1 MKKIYTRIIHV
12 SLLFCICSTIN
23 AQQVNTLYFIKNIEI
38 RSEYNP
44 AFQPIENLYFELPIT
59 PNFRFETGNNSLNFD
74 DVIFNQKINGI
85 DSTITFLH
93 PQANKNDFYKKLHS
107 TTRIANDLR
116 VNLFGFGFRVKKN
129 YFTFNIAQ
137 RSSSAIYLPKDLFKL
152 LLYGTDT
159 TGTTSYNLNKSEMNA
174 TIYSEIAFGYS
185 RKINDK
191 LTLGATFKYLIGQ
204 ANFSTNIKNFKLTGG
219 IDKWIIDATGS
230 INTSIPSV
238 NIPIKRDGSVNFDNI
253 TTSSI
258 YNSSWRDLILTSNYG
273 FGMDVGATYKII
285 PNLEL
290 SASLTDLGFIRWRE
304 NLTNAT
310 LNANYEFAGLNYKT
324 NDDVSDKIDSIK
336 DVYNKAFKTSATHN
350 KAYTTFLTTRMN
362 LGAEYSVL
370 KDALKFGLLSSTL
383 FANKSL
389 YPEITASA
397 NYSPYSRFSSSLS
410 YSFVNGE
417 FNSVGLGLQF
427 KVATVNMYIATDF
440 IPFNYYERRVFNFQ
454 AGIIYSFCDPRI
466 KEKKEE
472 KEKEKRFN
480 PKGNWCTERCNSR

>member
-1 MKKIYTRIIHV
+1 M
-12 SLLFCICSTIN
+12 
-23 AQQVNTLYFIKNIEI
+23 KNIEI

-59 PNFRFETGNNSLNFD
+59 PNFRFELGNNSLNFN
-74 DVIFNQKINGI
+74 DVIFNQKINGV

-93 PQANKNDFYKKLHS
+93 PKANKNDFYKKLHS
-107 TTRIANDLR
+107 TTRISNDFR

-137 RSSSAIYLPKDLFKL
+137 RTSTSIYLPKDLFKL
-152 LLYGTDT
+152 LLFGTDT
-159 TGTTSYNLNKSEMNA
+159 LGTTSYNLNKSAMNS
-174 TIYSEIAFGYS
+174 TVYSEIAFGYS

-204 ANFSTNIKNFKLTGG
+204 ANFSTNIKNFNLTGG
-219 IDKWIIDATGS
+219 IDKWSIDATGS

-238 NIPIKRDGSVNFDNI
+238 NVPIKRDGSVDFDRI
-253 TTSSI
+253 TTS
-258 YNSSWRDLILTSNYG
+258 YLFNSSWHDLMLTSNYG
-273 FGMDVGATYKII
+273 LGLDAGATYKIR

-310 LNANYEFAGLNYKT
+310 LNANYEFAGLNYQI
-324 NDDVSDKIDSIK
+324 NDNVSNKIDSIK
-336 DVYNKAFKTSATHN
+336 DVYNKAFKTNATH

-362 LGAEYSVL
+362 LGAEYSLL
-370 KDALKFGLLSSTL
+370 KDTLSVGLLSSTL
-383 FANKSL
+383 FANKAL

-397 NYSPYSRFSSSLS
+397 NYSPYYWFSSSLS
-410 YSFVNGE
+410 YSFVNGQ
-417 FNSVGLGLQF
+417 FNSLGLGVQF
-427 KVATVNMYIATDF
+427 KIATVNMYITTDF

-454 AGIIYSFCDPRI
+454 TGIIYSLCDPRI
-466 KEKKEE
+466 REKKRE
-472 KEKEKRFN
+472 KEYKKQFN
-480 PKGNWCTERCNSR
+480 PKGNWCTERYNK